1 MNNSKAFEEGLE
13 AMKRGDTGLAIR
25 MFESVVR
32 ADPTYAEVSGGGG
45 RKGSENDGC
54 KGNGG
59 RVKEWGALDV

>member
-1 MNNSKAFEEGLE
+1 MNNSKAFEEGLD

-32 ADPTYAEVSGGGG
+32 ADPTHAEVSGDGG
-45 RKGSENDGC
+45 REGSESDGC

-59 RVKEWGALDV
+59 GVKG